1 MLNFVLNRLHCLF
14 VNFTIFFFF
23 SRQLRSQWHV
33 FHIISIWKKK
43 KKNPNQIQRKQNE
56 FTDVDVCTLY
66 IAALFTL
73 NRITEWFYLW

>member
-1 MLNFVLNRLHCLF
+1 MYFTLF
-14 VNFTIFFFF
+14 
-23 SRQLRSQWHV
+23 LYGE
-33 FHIISIWKKK
+33 K